1 VNLKNKGVLLSG
13 IGRSKELIFSR
24 SYFLGGEKK
33 RGAYSLFLPFFFSFL
48 IIWSL
53 NKAVFPR
60 KIFKKNQCHFLV
72 ASNIEYS

>member
-33 RGAYSLFLPFFFSFL
+33 TGVYSLFLPLSFFFSH
-48 IIWSL
+48 
-53 NKAVFPR
+53 NMVT
-60 KIFKKNQCHFLV
+60 
-72 ASNIEYS
+72 